1 MENIKLPSNEII
13 FKKEIDHLIAPNIR
27 KNPFKSQEES
37 EEFYKNLIKEEMILS
52 NDYNSTN
59 IEKLLNLY
67 LKGINL
73 YQNIPDSK
81 EINSFTDK
89 INLLLNATKTKS
101 TLNEEKKKEELYIL
115 NEDSDFD
122 EDKNNNNNNNSKI
135 WNNSDKRLRKI
146 NVNLLRSKTSKNNVI
161 INKNKLKNLTKS
173 IMKGMKEKE
182 YQKKK
187 IDEINN
193 EYNNIKKQYFQTSL
207 FLKDEIQKQSNDFK
221 EKLLKKKT
229 IVQKGKLKKNKMNVS
244 EDDNLKED
252 GKIKIYRNK
261 TPEKNNNQDLELNF
275 NKLNNKEKTRKN
287 SITNQKFI
295 NSESNLN
302 IIKEESGQ
310 QNDAKNILNEKIYKY
325 FDEYNEEVYQSY
337 FLKTI
342 KKISE
347 LIEKNISLNM
357 KINDEYQNN
366 IKDLLKMQLDDN
378 NNNIIDED
386 IDNLKEEQKLE
397 IQKND
402 ELYEKYI
409 EEEISNFKLYGYSSS
424 CPKELELLKNKIKC
438 EIYNDMYNNLL
449 NTK

>member
-1 MENIKLPSNEII
+1 
-13 FKKEIDHLIAPNIR
+13 
-27 KNPFKSQEES
+27 
-37 EEFYKNLIKEEMILS
+37 
-52 NDYNSTN
+52 
-59 IEKLLNLY
+59 
-67 LKGINL
+67 
-73 YQNIPDSK
+73 
-81 EINSFTDK
+81 
-89 INLLLNATKTKS
+89 
-101 TLNEEKKKEELYIL
+101 
-115 NEDSDFD
+115 
-122 EDKNNNNNNNSKI
+122 
-135 WNNSDKRLRKI
+135 
-146 NVNLLRSKTSKNNVI
+146 
-161 INKNKLKNLTKS
+161 
-173 IMKGMKEKE
+173 MKGMKEKE

-229 IVQKGKLKKNKMNVS
+229 IVQKGKLKKNKMNIS

-409 EEEISNFKLYGYSSS
+409 EEEISNFKLYGYSSF